1 MYICCREG
9 GAHVHLYIGES
20 AGGCDEET
28 VGPLP
33 PPAGFIIG
41 KGGLSS
47 FQVLQQSTILF
58 YRFVEKIETR
68 LTYKRLNL
76 QNSWLRKNYFSR
88 SQIFTASAAQQC
100 AHSSCY

>member
-1 MYICCREG
+1 MTCTFAAG
-9 GAHVHLYIGES
+9 GARVHLYIGES

-47 FQVLQQSTILF
+47 FQVLQQATILF
-58 YRFVEKIETR
+58 YRFVEK
-68 LTYKRLNL
+68 LKPG
-76 QNSWLRKNYFSR
+76 
-88 SQIFTASAAQQC
+88 
-100 AHSSCY
+100 